1 MTHLP
6 AISPS
11 QSGLFCVPRWGTC
24 YFLISSRE
32 SRECLCPQW
41 GHSST
46 GDNCRQRAGHLRDL
60 DDAHMP
66 HYPQPAVGAPFQHV
80 VGSRRASKR
89 LPRGPALKVLSVP
102 SGDTC
107 LHGRG
112 VSSSLKPRNGSSTGF
127 SGMMPPLSKNPPGEN
142 PIVCVIL
149 YLRCRAVRP
158 NRSNAKVQGFL
169 KSCHSR
175 FRSRMQPAFK
185 GDSAPKFVS

>member
-1 MTHLP
+1 VSPVGALVISSSP
-6 AISPS
+6 AASHENV
-11 QSGLFCVPRWGTC
+11 CVPNGDT
-24 YFLISSRE
+24 LQ
-32 SRECLCPQW
+32 L
-41 GHSST
+41 

-60 DDAHMP
+60 DYAHMP

-89 LPRGPALKVLSVP
+89 LPRGPALKVLRVP
-102 SGDTC
+102 SGHTC
-107 LHGRG
+107 LNGRG
-112 VSSSLKPRNGSSTGF
+112 VPSSLKPRNGSSTGF